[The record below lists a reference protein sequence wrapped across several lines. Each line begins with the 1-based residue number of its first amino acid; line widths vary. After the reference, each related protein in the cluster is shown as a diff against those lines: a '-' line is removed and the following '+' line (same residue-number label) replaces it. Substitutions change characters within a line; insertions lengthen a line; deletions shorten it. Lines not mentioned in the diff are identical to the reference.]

1 MALTQVKTSGLAD
14 DAVTGA
20 KIADDTVA
28 EANMAN
34 DAISL
39 AELKAGTDGQIITYD
54 ASGNPTAVGPGTDG
68 QVLTST
74 GAGSPPAFETLPA
87 SNNYSHPNHS
97 GDVTSSGDGATT
109 IANDAVTSAKI
120 IDNAVTLAKMAGLA
134 RGKLIYGD
142 SSGNPAALT
151 VGSANQVLTADGTDV
166 AWAAAAGG
174 GKLLQVVGNDAST
187 HTTINTTTKTSTGLL
202 QSITPTK
209 TGSKMI
215 FMCAGHYSQN
225 TGTGSHGP
233 QVIVSIYKQIGS
245 GTDTEIHQVTYD
257 YIGEV
262 ASVYYSHHFAA
273 TYFDPTATLNTT
285 DAIKYTIYA
294 KMLNADHAMRFNPS
308 GRTSLIVMEY
318 DA

>member
-1 MALTQVKTSGLAD
+1 MALTQVKTLGIAA

-20 KIADDTVA
+20 KVADDAIDSEHYTNA
-28 EANMAN
+28 SIDHAHLAN
-34 DAISL
+34 DCVDGDNL
-39 AELKAGTDGQIITYD
+39 ADNACDSEHYTDGSI
-54 ASGNPTAVGPGTDG
+54 
-68 QVLTST
+68 
-74 GAGSPPAFETLPA
+74 
-87 SNNYSHPNHS
+87 
-97 GDVTSSGDGATT
+97 
-109 IANDAVTSAKI
+109 DAVHLSDDSVATAKVQ
-120 IDNAVTLAKMAGLA
+120 DNAVTLAKMAGLA